1 MHLAPSPEEHCPL
14 DQLTQ
19 LLALTPNLSS
29 LTVYTHRLPAT
40 ITDSPARFNTV
51 TNFAKVSLKHL
62 NSLVLVLHNRT
73 FPTLMLKQFLLEVT
87 ASVDPSKLD
96 PYWVDLGDSWIS
108 RKDLLVLGMPD
119 YRRQNH
125 WTAKK
130 SLDLGVFERR
140 SGVQYNIQ
148 GCEELVLIING
159 CGGDETV
166 QNTRNTIQTNNGLES
181 LQSLKVQVSKT
192 KFGFRM
198 GFDKCILLGRTW
210 LTSTQFSHLSCLS
223 SPLCL
228 LLEEQPSLQ
237 DHVEPTTGRVSHSKT
252 KTTYS
257 TSPLLQLAR
266 AVPTLQEM
274 YVGSCGSPHCCRDGD
289 SLLKALVS
297 VRGLRVLHVSD
308 LQVILGPS
316 FLQTSSPGDLS
327 WPPLPSPVLQLPK
340 PGGVTAG
347 SASDQQPATMQGPH
361 HRSSEQYYVWFVVIT
376 LQV

>member
-1 MHLAPSPEEHCPL
+1 MPLQVHLAPSPEEHCPL

-87 ASVDPSKLD
+87 ATVDPSKLD
-96 PYWVDLGDSWIS
+96 PYWVD
-108 RKDLLVLGMPD
+108 REDLLVLEMPD

-125 WTAKK
+125 STTKK
-130 SLDLGVFERR
+130 TLYLGVLERR
-140 SGVQYNIQ
+140 PGVQYNIQ
-148 GCEELVLIING
+148 GCKELVLVVNG
-159 CGGDETV
+159 CGTDETI
-166 QNTRNTIQTNNGLES
+166 QNTRNTIQKIYGLES
-181 LQSLKVQVSKT
+181 LQALKVQTFKT
-192 KFGFRM
+192 DYRSGI
-198 GFDKCILLGRTW
+198 DKCILLGQTW
-210 LTSTQFSHLSCLS
+210 LTSTQFSHLTRLS

-228 LLEEQPSLQ
+228 LLEEQPFPQ
-237 DHVEPTTGRVSHSKT
+237 DYVEPSTGRVSHSKT

-266 AVPTLQEM
+266 AAPTLKEM
-274 YVGSCGSPHCCRDGD
+274 YVGSCGSPHSCRDGD
-289 SLLKALVS
+289 SLLQALAS

-308 LQVILGPS
+308 IQVILGPS
-316 FLQTSSPGDLS
+316 FLHPFSI
-327 WPPLPSPVLQLPK
+327 
-340 PGGVTAG
+340 
-347 SASDQQPATMQGPH
+347 
-361 HRSSEQYYVWFVVIT
+361 R
-376 LQV
+376 